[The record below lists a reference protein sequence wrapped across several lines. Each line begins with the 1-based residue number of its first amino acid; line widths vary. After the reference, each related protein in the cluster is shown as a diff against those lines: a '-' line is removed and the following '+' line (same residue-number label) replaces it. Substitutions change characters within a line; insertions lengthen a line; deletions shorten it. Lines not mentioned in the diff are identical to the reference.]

1 MEEILYDV
9 EIHRNE
15 GQFVGK
21 LYSDFDGIKEFS
33 NNRIDKLLR
42 DIIIDMQLA
51 HDQFLSRTNDMV
63 DGF

>member
-9 EIHRNE
+9 EIHRND

-33 NNRIDKLLR
+33 NDRIDKLLR
-42 DIIIDMQLA
+42 DIILDMQLA
-51 HDQFLSRTNDMV
+51 HDQFSSRTGELME
-63 DGF
+63 GF